1 VRRRLVP
8 ILVLVILL
16 LAGYSLTRLL
26 GQRKTAAEEAAR
38 EEVAVAVETQPV
50 ASGVIERSFALTGTI
65 EAEVDIGVVPKI
77 PGKVTKVYVR
87 EGQAVRAGQLLVEL
101 ERKDLVA
108 QRHQAQAAVQ
118 AARARVQQAET
129 GVELQE
135 AETSTSITSAE
146 AQLGASQSRLRQ
158 AETTAE
164 LTSTQT
170 TTSLTQAEEVLKQA
184 QARLDMLR
192 TGARRQEKQQA
203 EEAVHQAQANLDTA
217 KKNLDRARQLLEQGA
232 IAQQQFDAAKLQY
245 AVALA
250 QYNTAVQQRD
260 LVQEGARSEEIRI
273 AEAQVQQAVAA
284 LTLARA
290 NEAQRQISQR
300 EVEAAQERVRQAQAG
315 LAMAQAAIGRNLI
328 SEEEV
333 KAASAALAQATANVN
348 YLEAQI
354 SYTYVR
360 APASGRIAERK
371 VEPGGAAS
379 PATPMFRLVD
389 NSRVYV
395 RATVSEVNVREVYRE
410 QKVGVT
416 IDALGGAEFIGTIA
430 EILPIADPSSRA
442 FEVKIHLPDPEGRLK
457 QGMFAR
463 VKVVA
468 ERQTGLIVPR
478 EAVIERA
485 GKHLVYV
492 AQAGRALERE
502 VQTGLHDPTQIIV
515 LSGLRPDEQVVVR
528 GQGQLK
534 PNQKLRIQNQQEP
547 VNS

>member
-1 VRRRLVP
+1 MRRRLVP
-8 ILVLVILL
+8 ILVVAILV
-16 LAGYSLTRLL
+16 LAGFSLTRLL
-26 GQRKTAAEEAAR
+26 RQKETAANKAAP

-50 ASGVIERSFALTGTI
+50 ESGVIERSFALTGTV
-65 EAEVDIGVVPKI
+65 EAQVDIGVVPKI

-87 EGQAVRAGQLLVEL
+87 EGQSVRAGQLLAEL

-108 QRHQAQAAVQ
+108 QLHQTQAAVK

-129 GVELQE
+129 GVNLQE
-135 AETSTSITSAE
+135 AQTSTSITSAE
-146 AQLGASQSRLRQ
+146 AQLAATESRLHQ
-158 AETTAE
+158 AETAAE
-164 LTSTQT
+164 LTSVQT

-192 TGARRQEKQQA
+192 TGARSQERQQV

-217 KKNLDRARQLLEQGA
+217 KKNLDRAQQLLEQGA
-232 IAQQQFDAAKLQY
+232 IAQQQYDGAKLQY
-245 AVALA
+245 DVALA

-273 AEAQVQQAVAA
+273 AEAQVQQATAA

-290 NEAQRQISQR
+290 SEAQRQISQR
-300 EVEAAQERVRQAQAG
+300 EVEAAQEQVRQAQAG
-315 LAMAQAAIGRNLI
+315 LELARAATGRNLI
-328 SEEEV
+328 SEQDV
-333 KAASAALAQATANVN
+333 KAAKAGLAQATASVN

-371 VEPGGAAS
+371 AEPGEAAS
-379 PATPMFRLVD
+379 SALPMFRLVD

-416 IDALGGAEFIGTIA
+416 IDALAGEKFIGTIA
-430 EILPIADPSSRA
+430 EILPTADPSSRA
-442 FEVKIHLPDPEGRLK
+442 FEVKIQLSDSEGRLK

-468 ERQTGLIVPR
+468 ERESGLVLLR
-478 EAVIERA
+478 EAVVERE
-485 GKHLVYV
+485 GKQVVYV
-492 AQAGRALERE
+492 ARAGQVVEKE
-502 VQTGLHDPTQIIV
+502 IETGLHDATHV
-515 LSGLRPDEQVVVR
+515 LALSGLHLGDEVVVR
-528 GQGQLK
+528 GQTLLK
-534 PNQKLRIQNQQEP
+534 PNQAIRIQNQQES
-547 VNS
+547 VNQ